1 MVKNLVAIFVNEFV
15 NFIVYNYLEVRS
27 SFNLSSY
34 NHKLKQKSNPK
45 QCILTFFFSL
55 KLILIPINI
64 SFFSIFIQGTT
75 MDVLIPQLQA
85 IVDGTTDWNKLVVA
99 YEPVWAIG
107 TGLTATPEQAQET
120 HANIRTWFSENMNSE
135 VADNLRIQY
144 GGSANADNAAELG
157 AMADID
163 GFLVG
168 GAALKAD
175 GFATIF
181 NAIAK

>member
-1 MVKNLVAIFVNEFV
+1 
-15 NFIVYNYLEVRS
+15 
-27 SFNLSSY
+27 
-34 NHKLKQKSNPK
+34 
-45 QCILTFFFSL
+45 
-55 KLILIPINI
+55 
-64 SFFSIFIQGTT
+64 

-120 HANIRTWFSENMNSE
+120 HSNIRTWFSENMNSE